1 MKWRD
6 LKNYLNTASDKE
18 LDGVITVL
26 CNSLYQV
33 DDLRISNGQSEYLYN
48 GELFI
53 VCEESPME
61 KKQTELT
68 LDQEE
73 DDEV

>member
-1 MKWRD
+1 MTWRD
-6 LKNYLNTASDKE
+6 LRNYLNTASDKE

-26 CNSLYQV
+26 CDNSLYQV

-53 VCEESPME
+53 VCEESPMD
-61 KKQTELT
+61 KKQTTLT
-68 LDQEE
+68 LDQ
-73 DDEV
+73 DDD

>member
-1 MKWRD
+1 MTWRD
-6 LKNYLNTASDKE
+6 LRNYLNTTSDKE

-53 VCEESPME
+53 VCEESPMK
-61 KKQTELT
+61 KKQTTFLEH
-68 LDQEE
+68 
-73 DDEV
+73 EV